1 LASTTSH
8 GNIDWDTVDKEI
20 KNNNPVIV
28 FVKSTKKGAGH
39 YVVIH
44 SKDKNGEYVVHDPY
58 WGSNIFLN
66 STRAYVSALYG
77 GGTTIDQMIVYH

>member
-66 STRAYVSALYG
+66 STRAYVSALYR